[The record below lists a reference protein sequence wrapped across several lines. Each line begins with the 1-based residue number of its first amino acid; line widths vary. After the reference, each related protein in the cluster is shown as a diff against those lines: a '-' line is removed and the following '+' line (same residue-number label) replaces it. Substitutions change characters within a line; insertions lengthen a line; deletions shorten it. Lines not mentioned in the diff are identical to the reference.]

1 MTIDRRRAP
10 RIELLGRL
18 HGHVVS
24 LDVPVTVREISLG
37 GMAVETSFSFPAGVV
52 HEFRLTLG
60 DGAHVVLR
68 GQARHSRSQSPQGR
82 TPTYVTGF
90 EFVEEEAGDSAT
102 TVGGLISNLEN

>member
-1 MTIDRRRAP
+1 MSIERRRTP

-37 GMAVETSFSFPAGVV
+37 GMAVETAFSFPVGVV

-68 GQARHSRSQSPQGR
+68 GQARHSRSQPASEG
-82 TPTYVTGF
+82 TPIYVTGF
-90 EFVEEEAGDSAT
+90 EFVDEEVGESAKT
-102 TVGGLISNLEN
+102 AGGLIGNL

>member
-1 MTIDRRRAP
+1 MSIERRRSP

-37 GMAVETSFSFPAGVV
+37 GMAVETTFSFPVGVV

-68 GQARHSRSQSPQGR
+68 GQARHSRQVASGQRQSFI
-82 TPTYVTGF
+82 TGF
-90 EFVEEEAGDSAT
+90 QFVDEETHEHAGV
-102 TVGGLISNLEN
+102 VGDLIDRIS